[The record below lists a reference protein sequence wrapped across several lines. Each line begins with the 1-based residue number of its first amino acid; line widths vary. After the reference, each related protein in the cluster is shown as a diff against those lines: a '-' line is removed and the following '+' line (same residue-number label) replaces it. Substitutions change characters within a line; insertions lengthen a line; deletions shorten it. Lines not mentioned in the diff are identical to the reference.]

1 MSSYSLF
8 RVLSP
13 SRASP
18 TLNPKRY
25 MADITLYCYLL
36 GTPINSSIPVDIGE
50 MTRVEG
56 VDVPI
61 EKFSFGHLKKQIWPN
76 NNEANKLRLWK
87 FETPFKKDNEDLK
100 RFNENFCNDTDLEQE
115 LGEDLSP
122 EPPMKK
128 RRLWKIDPK
137 GISVI
142 QSNNE
147 VQQVSV
153 SESEFQRMRMY
164 HQLYVDKT
172 CWLTRLRLNNGQY
185 FVSRPRKFG
194 KSMFLSMVESFY
206 LVQYNLFE
214 NLYIRDHPPNIFVNN
229 KTERWNE
236 NLPPIPV
243 IRLDFSLLTSDKGS
257 EMLEN
262 DLIRVLQSVGEQY
275 GIDTVNDNVKSAT
288 FKLIKS
294 LADDN
299 ENKYGQVVILID
311 EYDSPLLNVIGITKE
326 STYIANDSHGVLKS
340 FFEVIKALQSKIK
353 FLLVT
358 GVTMFAHLGLF
369 SGLNNLKDVTLSNEL
384 SGAYGFTSDE
394 ITKVFGDKLL
404 NLGKSD
410 RYNDVQD
417 VMNKLQK
424 KYNGYSWDGNIKVYN
439 PYSICSFFENFEYE
453 NFWIQKGKTK
463 FLARLI
469 GTEHVKNIVDQITIK
484 KRLVV
489 PVDVDDIQK
498 SSDLPA
504 SLLFQTGYLT
514 IKQQKI
520 DDDDEQCLV
529 LEIPNAEVKE
539 SLMSEL
545 WACLYNTSI
554 ETACKRIYTLAKL
567 LKNDNCIKFMRAF
580 NDDLAS
586 IPYNESQ
593 HAGDYEGYYHSR
605 VHMLVRYIGL
615 PFRSEDA
622 TSQGR
627 TDMWIM
633 TNMSVYYLEYKRCI
647 PPKTSNDQVIRN
659 LIQEA
664 IEQIFTNEYYSCHTE
679 FHDKSLYAV
688 GCVFSTGTRKI
699 CGVGIQEFTYG
710 SNKLEKMEIQNFLDE
725 FS

>member
-1 MSSYSLF
+1 DIKLTCAFYFSIPYT
-8 RVLSP
+8 
-13 SRASP
+13 P
-18 TLNPKRY
+18 TFY
-25 MADITLYCYLL
+25 ILL
-36 GTPINSSIPVDIGE
+36 GE
-50 MTRVEG
+50 
-56 VDVPI
+56 
-61 EKFSFGHLKKQIWPN
+61 
-76 NNEANKLRLWK
+76 
-87 FETPFKKDNEDLK
+87 
-100 RFNENFCNDTDLEQE
+100 
-115 LGEDLSP
+115 

-128 RRLWKIDPK
+128 RRLWKENPK
-137 GISVI
+137 EASVI
-142 QSNNE
+142 QGLSNKDQK
-147 VQQVSV
+147 VPV
-153 SESEFQRMRMY
+153 SESEFKRVREY
-164 HQLYVDKT
+164 HKLYVDKT
-172 CWLTRLRLNNGQY
+172 EWLTRLELNSGQY

-214 NLYIRDHPPNIFVNN
+214 NLYIRDHPPNIFINN
-229 KTERWNE
+229 KAERWNE

-243 IRLDFSLLTSDKGS
+243 IRLDFSLLTSDEGPEVLKK
-257 EMLEN
+257 

-294 LADDN
+294 IADDN
-299 ENKYGQVVILID
+299 ENKYRQVVILID

-326 STYIANDSHGVLKS
+326 NTKFANDSHGVLKS
-340 FFEVIKALQSKIK
+340 FFEVIKALQSKVK
-353 FLLVT
+353 LLLVT

-469 GTEHVKNIVDQITIK
+469 NMEHVKNIVDEITIK
-484 KRLVV
+484 KRLIV

-498 SSDLPA
+498 SSDLPV

-514 IKQQKI
+514 IKQQKT
-520 DDDDEQCLV
+520 DDDGEQCLV

-545 WACLYNTSI
+545 WASLYKTSI
-554 ETACKRIYTLAKL
+554 EIACKRIGLLAKL
-567 LKNDNCIKFMRAF
+567 LKDDKIIAF
-580 NDDLAS
+580 LKEFNNDLAS
-586 IPYNESQ
+586 IPYFESQ
-593 HAGDYEGYYHSR
+593 HAGKYEGYYHSHI
-605 VHMLVRYIGL
+605 HMLVRYIGL

-622 TSQGR
+622 TSEGR
-627 TDMWIM
+627 TDMWIE
-633 TNMSVYYLEYKRCI
+633 TRNIIYYFEFKRYD
-647 PPKTSNDQVIRN
+647 PDKKNQVIMS
-659 LIQEA
+659 LVEEA
-664 IEQIFTNEYYSCHTE
+664 INQIFETKYYIGHTDPE
-679 FHDKSLYAV
+679 SYDKTRYAI
-688 GCVFSTGTRKI
+688 GCVCSTGTRKI
-699 CGVGIQEFTYG
+699 CGVGIQEFTYR
-710 SNKLEKMEIQNFLDE
+710 SNRLEKKELQNFLDG
-725 FS
+725 F